1 MPRAIIIFLCLFAL
15 ATFTVQA
22 QERLT
27 SLTLD
32 EALALATRE
41 NFTLRAA
48 QFEYQAT
55 RANEVT
61 AGLIPN
67 PSFSYLGEQLNEPAN
82 PSPGQGTGQ
91 QYTVTIGQTFETGG
105 KRQRRLDSARA
116 TTLVAGH
123 ALTGVEQ
130 QVLFQVKKS
139 FTDVL
144 TAKAALEL
152 AEQNLKTIGE
162 IEKIQSLRADKGALS
177 ELELLRIQVQ
187 QYTFLRDAADAR
199 QAVQAAKN
207 ALRTFAGP
215 DRIADEY
222 DVVGKLDF
230 RNFTFNKPDLYSLAR
245 ANRPDILA
253 AEAARQKARADID
266 LAKANAWWDLTPLLE
281 YRRDGKI
288 DTVGVGISFPIRV
301 FDRNQ
306 GEILRTSSEARSIE
320 ATYQGT
326 VAQALSEIDTAFG
339 AMLTEREKVTTLRD
353 NYLPKAQKARDIVEF
368 AYGRGGVS
376 LLDFLDA
383 ERTFRET
390 SLEYLRSLGNYWTA
404 VYQLELAV
412 GSPLVK

>member
-1 MPRAIIIFLCLFAL
+1 MGRFILIVVCLNIFA
-15 ATFTVQA
+15 ATVGNA
-22 QERLT
+22 QDRIT
-27 SLTLD
+27 SLSLD
-32 EALALATRE
+32 EAVALATRE

-82 PSPGQGTGQ
+82 STGGGSGQ
-91 QYTVTIGQTFETGG
+91 QYTVTIGQTVETGG

-116 TTLVAGH
+116 ATLVAGH
-123 ALTGVEQ
+123 TLTGVER

-144 TAKAALEL
+144 TGKAALEL
-152 AEQNLKTIGE
+152 AEQNLRTIGE
-162 IEKIQSLRADKGALS
+162 IEQIQSVRAAKGALS

-187 QYTFLRDAADAR
+187 QYTFQRDAADAR

-207 ALRTFAGP
+207 ALRTVAGP

-230 RNFTFNKPDLYSLAR
+230 RDFNFNRPDLYSLAR
-245 ANRPDILA
+245 ANRPDIRV
-253 AEAARQKARADID
+253 AEAAREKAQADIN

-281 YRRDGKI
+281 YKRDGKFN
-288 DTVGVGISFPIRV
+288 TVGAGLSFPLRV

-306 GEILRTSSEARSIE
+306 GEILRTSSEARSVE

-326 VAQALSEIDTAFG
+326 VAQALSEIDTALA
-339 AMLTEREKVTTLRD
+339 AMLTERQKVATLRE
-353 NYLPKAQKARDIVEF
+353 NYLPKAQKARDVVEF
-368 AYGRGGVS
+368 AYRRGGIS

-390 SLEYLRSLGNYWTA
+390 SLEYLRSLGNYWTTL
-404 VYQLELAV
+404 YQLELAV
-412 GSPLVK
+412 GSSLVK

>member
-1 MPRAIIIFLCLFAL
+1 MRRVFIIIVCVIVL
-15 ATFTVQA
+15 AATGANA
-22 QERLT
+22 QYRIT
-27 SLTLD
+27 SLSLE
-32 EALALATRE
+32 EAISLATRE

-55 RANEVT
+55 HANEIT

-67 PSFSYLGEQLNEPAN
+67 PSLSYLGEQLNEPSN
-82 PSPGQGTGQ
+82 GQ
-91 QYTVTIGQTFETGG
+91 QYTVVISQTFETGG

-116 TTLVAGH
+116 ATLIASH
-123 ALTGVEQ
+123 SLTGVEQ

-152 AEQNLKTIGE
+152 AQQNLKTIGE
-162 IEKIQSLRADKGALS
+162 IENIQSVRAAKGALS

-187 QYTFLRDAADAR
+187 QYTFQRDAADSR

-207 ALRTFAGP
+207 SLRTFAGP
-215 DRIADEY
+215 DQIADEY
-222 DVVGKLDF
+222 DVVGKFDF
-230 RNFTFNKPDLYSLAR
+230 RDFNFSKPDLYNLAR
-245 ANRPDILA
+245 ANRPDIRA
-253 AEAARQKARADID
+253 AEAAREKARADIN
-266 LAKANAWWDLTPLLE
+266 LSKANAWWDLTPLLE
-281 YRRDGKI
+281 YKRDGKFN
-288 DTVGVGISFPIRV
+288 TVGVGISFPLRV

-306 GEILRTSSEARSIE
+306 GEIVRTTAEARSVE
-320 ATYQGT
+320 AAYQGT
-326 VAQALSEIDTAFG
+326 VAQALSEVATAFG
-339 AMLTEREKVTTLRD
+339 AMLTERQKVTTLRD
-353 NYLPKAQKARDIVEF
+353 NYLPRAQKAREIVEF
-368 AYGRGGVS
+368 AYRRGGTS

-412 GSPLVK
+412 GSSLVK

>member
-1 MPRAIIIFLCLFAL
+1 MGRFILIVVCLNIFA
-15 ATFTVQA
+15 ATVGNA
-22 QERLT
+22 QDRIT
-27 SLTLD
+27 SLSLD
-32 EALALATRE
+32 EAVALATRE

-82 PSPGQGTGQ
+82 STGGGSGQ
-91 QYTVTIGQTFETGG
+91 QYTVTIGQTVETGG

-116 TTLVAGH
+116 ATLVAGH
-123 ALTGVEQ
+123 TLTGVER

-144 TAKAALEL
+144 TGKAALEL
-152 AEQNLKTIGE
+152 AEQNLRTIGE
-162 IEKIQSLRADKGALS
+162 IEQIQSVRAAKGALS

-187 QYTFLRDAADAR
+187 QYTFQRDAADAR

-207 ALRTFAGP
+207 ALRTVAGP

-230 RNFTFNKPDLYSLAR
+230 RDFNFNRPDLYSLAR
-245 ANRPDILA
+245 ANRPDIRV
-253 AEAARQKARADID
+253 AEAAREKAQADIN

-281 YRRDGKI
+281 YKRDGKFN
-288 DTVGVGISFPIRV
+288 TVGAGLSFPLRV

-306 GEILRTSSEARSIE
+306 GEILRTSSEARSAE

-326 VAQALSEIDTAFG
+326 VAQALSEIDTALA
-339 AMLTEREKVTTLRD
+339 AMLTERQKVATLRE
-353 NYLPKAQKARDIVEF
+353 NYLPKAQKARDVVEF
-368 AYGRGGVS
+368 AYRRGGIS

-390 SLEYLRSLGNYWTA
+390 SLEYLRSLGNYWTTL
-404 VYQLELAV
+404 YQLELAV
-412 GSPLVK
+412 GSSLVK

>member
-1 MPRAIIIFLCLFAL
+1 MDRFILIILCLNIFS
-15 ATFTVQA
+15 ATICNA
-22 QERLT
+22 QDRIT
-27 SLTLD
+27 SLSLE
-32 EALALATRE
+32 EAVTLATRE

-82 PSPGQGTGQ
+82 STGGGSGQ
-91 QYTVTIGQTFETGG
+91 QYTVTIGQTVETGG

-116 TTLVAGH
+116 ATLVAGH
-123 ALTGVEQ
+123 TLTGVEQ

-162 IEKIQSLRADKGALS
+162 IERIQSLRVAKGDLS

-187 QYTFLRDAADAR
+187 QYSFQRDAADAR
-199 QAVQAAKN
+199 QAIQAAKN
-207 ALRTFAGP
+207 TLRTFAGP
-215 DRIADEY
+215 DRIASEY

-230 RNFTFNKPDLYSLAR
+230 RDFTFNKPDLYSLAQV
-245 ANRPDILA
+245 NRPDIRT
-253 AEAARQKARADID
+253 AEAAREKARADIN
-266 LAKANAWWDLTPLLE
+266 LAKANAWWDLTPLVE
-281 YRRDGKI
+281 YKRDGKFN
-288 DTVGVGISFPIRV
+288 TVGAGISFPIRI

-326 VAQALSEIDTAFG
+326 VAQALSEIDTALG
-339 AMLTEREKVTTLRD
+339 AMLTEREKVATLRD

-368 AYGRGGVS
+368 AYRRGGLS

-390 SLEYLRSLGNYWTA
+390 SLEYLRSLENYWT
-404 VYQLELAV
+404 VLYQLELVV
-412 GSPLVK
+412 GSSLVK

>member
-1 MPRAIIIFLCLFAL
+1 MPRAFIIFLCLFAL
-15 ATFTVQA
+15 AAFPAQA

-32 EALALATRE
+32 EALGLATRE

-48 QFEYQAT
+48 QFDYQAT
-55 RANEVT
+55 RANEIT

-67 PSFSYLGEQLNEPAN
+67 PSFSYLGEQLNEPL
-82 PSPGQGTGQ
+82 TGQ
-91 QYTVTIGQTFETGG
+91 QATGPQYTVAIGQTFETGG

-116 TTLVAGH
+116 ATRVAGH
-123 ALTGVEQ
+123 ILTGVERQ
-130 QVLFQVKKS
+130 ILFQVKKS
-139 FTDVL
+139 FTDAL

-162 IEKIQSLRADKGALS
+162 IEKLQSVRAAKGALS

-187 QYTFLRDAADAR
+187 QYTFQRDAADAR

-207 ALRTFAGP
+207 ALRTVAGP

-230 RNFTFNKPDLYSLAR
+230 RDFIFNRPDLYSLAQ
-245 ANRPDILA
+245 ANRADIRA
-253 AEAARQKARADID
+253 AEAAREKARADIN
-266 LAKANAWWDLTPLLE
+266 LAKANAWWDLTPLVE
-281 YRRDGKI
+281 YKRDGKFN
-288 DTVGVGISFPIRV
+288 TVGAGISLPLRV

-306 GEILRTSSEARSIE
+306 GEILRTSSEARSVE

-326 VAQALSEIDTAFG
+326 VAQALSEVDTALG
-339 AMLTEREKVTTLRD
+339 VMLTERQKVTTLRE

-368 AYGRGGVS
+368 AYRRGGTS

-404 VYQLELAV
+404 LYQLELAV
-412 GSPLVK
+412 GSSLVK

>member
-1 MPRAIIIFLCLFAL
+1 MARFVMILVYLNVFA
-15 ATFTVQA
+15 ATVVNA
-22 QERLT
+22 QDRIT
-27 SLTLD
+27 SLTLED
-32 EALALATRE
+32 ALKLATRE

-67 PSFSYLGEQLNEPAN
+67 PSFSYLGEQLNEPAS
-82 PSPGQGTGQ
+82 PSAGHGTGQ

-253 AEAARQKARADID
+253 AEAARQKARADIN

-326 VAQALSEIDTAFG
+326 VAQALSEIDTALG
-339 AMLTEREKVTTLRD
+339 AMLTEREKVATLRD

-368 AYGRGGVS
+368 AYRRGGLS

-390 SLEYLRSLGNYWTA
+390 SLEYLRSLENYWT
-404 VYQLELAV
+404 VLYQLELVV
-412 GSPLVK
+412 GSSLVK

>member
-1 MPRAIIIFLCLFAL
+1 MPRGFIIFLCLFAL
-15 ATFTVQA
+15 AAFPVQA

-32 EALALATRE
+32 EALNLATRE

-48 QFEYQAT
+48 QFDYQAT
-55 RANEVT
+55 RANEIT

-67 PSFSYLGEQLNEPAN
+67 PSFSYLGEQLNEPL
-82 PSPGQGTGQ
+82 TGQ
-91 QYTVTIGQTFETGG
+91 QATGPQYTVAIGQTFETGG

-116 TTLVAGH
+116 ATRVAGH
-123 ALTGVEQ
+123 ILTGVERQ
-130 QVLFQVKKS
+130 ILFQVKKS
-139 FTDVL
+139 FTDAL

-162 IEKIQSLRADKGALS
+162 IEKLQSVRAAKGALS

-187 QYTFLRDAADAR
+187 QYTFQRDAADAR

-207 ALRTFAGP
+207 ALRTVAGP

-230 RNFTFNKPDLYSLAR
+230 RDFIFNRPDLYSLAQ
-245 ANRPDILA
+245 ANRPDIRA
-253 AEAARQKARADID
+253 AEAAREKARADIN
-266 LAKANAWWDLTPLLE
+266 LAKANAWWDLTPLVE
-281 YRRDGKI
+281 YKRDGKFN
-288 DTVGVGISFPIRV
+288 TVGAGISLPLRV

-306 GEILRTSSEARSIE
+306 GEILRTGSEARSVE

-326 VAQALSEIDTAFG
+326 VAQALSEVDTALG
-339 AMLTEREKVTTLRD
+339 VMLTERQKVTTLRE

-368 AYGRGGVS
+368 AYRRGGTS

-404 VYQLELAV
+404 LYQLELAV
-412 GSPLVK
+412 GSSLVK